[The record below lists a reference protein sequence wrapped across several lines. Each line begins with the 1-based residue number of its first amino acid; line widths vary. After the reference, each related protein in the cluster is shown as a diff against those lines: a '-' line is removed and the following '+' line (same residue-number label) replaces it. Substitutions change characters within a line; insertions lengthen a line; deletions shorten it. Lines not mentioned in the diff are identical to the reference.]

1 MSGCKCKYKWRKEC
15 KTKQEYYC
23 ILKQIQS
30 VISQGHNVDIWGE
43 SYLFFFE
50 TKIERKNETL
60 PFLTDAHVPNYFL
73 GSTWDVR
80 RLPGDC
86 SAPGNQQITIC
97 KMIDY
102 CVCLFYTDSVIRL
115 WGCWGGLSPL
125 NGVLSAVYLSVFIQS
140 WVKEVVALNP
150 YSMQIFQVFMLISG
164 NHCDSRRDVCHS
176 RFYVWLIR
184 SCIFQLT
191 HNRLTEGLYPMCT
204 AASHKAI

>member
-1 MSGCKCKYKWRKEC
+1 MGANANTSEAKNAKQNKNIIVFLNKYNLSSLRVIMLIFGEKVIFFLRNKNRKE
-15 KTKQEYYC
+15 KWDFAVFNRRSRAK
-23 ILKQIQS
+23 L
-30 VISQGHNVDIWGE
+30 
-43 SYLFFFE
+43 
-50 TKIERKNETL
+50 
-60 PFLTDAHVPNYFL
+60 FL
-73 GSTWDVR
+73 GVNMR
-80 RLPGDC
+80 CQRLPGDC

-164 NHCDSRRDVCHS
+164 NHCDSHRDVCHS